1 LQYTTI
7 LNKFMKN
14 IKVKSHPN
22 IALVKYWGKRNEEK
36 NLPSVG
42 SISITL
48 DELSTI
54 TEVYINKIS
63 NDEFIINNK
72 KAGNYILSNLNFESF
87 FTECFSEI
95 NDYDFKDLFNKKQ
108 QEEISQQVNENIS
121 QYEREILLN
130 EVSYEGE
137 IKRMKELSGLKRK
150 FLS

>member
-1 LQYTTI
+1 
-7 LNKFMKN
+7 MKK

-72 KAGNYILSNLNFESF
+72 KAN
-87 FTECFSEI
+87 
-95 NDYDFKDLFNKKQ
+95 
-108 QEEISQQVNENIS
+108 
-121 QYEREILLN
+121 EREQQKI
-130 EVSYEGE
+130 S
-137 IKRMKELSGLKRK
+137 K
-150 FLS
+150 FLDYFRARRDRKSVV